1 MTEPVFGHDEDVNP
15 IIEGAVIGRLESREG
30 GFHLVLQDGRT
41 LVLVDCVAVAVCASK
56 DFWQ

>member
-1 MTEPVFGHDEDVNP
+1 MSEPLFGSDEDVNP
-15 IIEGAVIGRLESREG
+15 MVEGAKIERLEAREG

-41 LVLVDCVAVAVCASK
+41 LVLVDCIAVAVCASK